1 VQQFTTPPIFDPD
14 PSLSIG
20 QLIKERC
27 DLDPDGVYAS
37 YKGETPTWA
46 KTAAT
51 SKAKSSAGWVNVT
64 GAEFIAR
71 ASQVAKGLMAA
82 GIGVGDT
89 VGIMG
94 RTSFDWTISDVAI
107 WLIGAVSVPIYQT
120 SSVDQAAWIVQDT
133 ALKAAIVELEENA
146 QVMAGIAE
154 FTGQVWVMERGGMDM
169 LAAQGKSVD
178 QAEFDQRCQAVNGDN
193 LATVIYTSGTT
204 GRPKGVELTHQ
215 NFVTLARNTVVEL
228 WFICRPGKRMLMF
241 LPLAHVFARMIN
253 VILLASP
260 AVTGYSPDI
269 NDLVSDLQAFKPTG
283 ILVVPRVLEKV
294 YNSAEASTGGGFKRK
309 LFRLAAKVAVAY
321 SREIDSP
328 HGHRPFRKAQ
338 HRVFKTLVYS
348 KLNRTM
354 GGALELAVS
363 GGAPLGARLGHFYR
377 GIGVTIYEGYG
388 LTETTAPTAV
398 NREHCNKIGTVGAP
412 FPGQTVAVADD
423 GEILVK
429 GPHVFARYRN
439 NPEATAEAL
448 HDGWF
453 HTGDIGWLD
462 EDGYL
467 SITGRRKEL
476 IVTASGKNVAPAV
489 LEDRLRGHPLVS
501 QVVVV
506 GDKRPFVAALITLD
520 TEMLPG
526 WLTSHGKSK
535 LTVEQ
540 ALIDPDIRQ
549 SLERAVRRSNKAV
562 SRAESIR
569 DFAIVPGDFTEANG
583 YLTPSLKVK
592 RDAVLRDYAD
602 QIDALYEAAA
612 ARLGKVEAYEEL
624 EATEP
629 PDAA

>member
-1 VQQFTTPPIFDPD
+1 VQQFTTPSIFEPD
-14 PSLSIG
+14 PALSIG
-20 QLIKERC
+20 QLIKARC
-27 DLDPDGVYAS
+27 DLDPDGVYTS
-37 YKGETPTWA
+37 YKTTPASADQIPA
-46 KTAAT
+46 KG
-51 SKAKSSAGWVNVT
+51 KAKAGANWVNVT
-64 GAEFIAR
+64 GRQFTDRVTA
-71 ASQVAKGLMAA
+71 VAKGLMAA
-82 GIGVGDT
+82 GIQAGDT

-94 RTSFDWTISDVAI
+94 RTSYDWTITDVAI
-107 WLIGAVSVPIYQT
+107 WFIGAVSVPIYQT
-120 SSVDQAAWIVQDT
+120 SSVEQAAWIVQDT
-133 ALKAAIVELEENA
+133 ALKAAVVELEENA
-146 QVMAGIAE
+146 AVMAGIAG
-154 FTGQVWVMERGGMDM
+154 FDGQVWVMARGDLDW
-169 LAAQGKSVD
+169 LAKQGD
-178 QAEFDQRCQAVNGDN
+178 QVSPTQFAARFEAVCGAD

-228 WFICRPGKRMLMF
+228 WWICHPGTRLLMF

-269 NDLVSDLQAFKPTG
+269 KDLVGDLQAFKPTG

-294 YNSAEASTGGGFKRK
+294 YNSAEAATGGGIKRK

-321 SREIDSP
+321 SRELDSP
-328 HGHRPFRKAQ
+328 HGHRSFRRAQ
-338 HRVFKTLVYS
+338 HRLFNVLVYS

-354 GGALELAVS
+354 GGALELAVA
-363 GGAPLGARLGHFYR
+363 GGAPLGERLGHFYR
-377 GIGVTIYEGYG
+377 GIGLNVYEGYG

-398 NREHCNKIGTVGAP
+398 NREWRNKIGTVGP
-412 FPGQTVAVADD
+412 PLPGQTVAVADD

-439 NPEATAEAL
+439 DPAATAEAIQ
-448 HDGWF
+448 DGWF
-453 HTGDIGWLD
+453 HTGDVGWLD

-526 WLTSHGKSK
+526 WLASHGKSK
-535 LTVEQ
+535 LTVDQ

-549 SLERAVRRSNKAV
+549 SLERAVRRTNKVV

-569 DFAIVPGDFTEANG
+569 DFVIVPGDFSESNG
-583 YLTPSLKVK
+583 YLTPSMKVR
-592 RDAVLRDYAD
+592 RDLVLHDFAA
-602 QIDALYEAAA
+602 QIDALYDQAA

-624 EATEP
+624 EGQ
-629 PDAA
+629 

>member
-1 VQQFTTPPIFDPD
+1 M
-14 PSLSIG
+14 
-20 QLIKERC
+20 IKARC
-27 DLDPDGVYAS
+27 DLDPDGAYAA
-37 YKGETPTWA
+37 YKAEPPAET
-46 KTAAT
+46 KGKG
-51 SKAKSSAGWVNVT
+51 KAKGDSGWVTVT
-64 GAEFIAR
+64 GKEFLER
-71 ASQVAKGLMAA
+71 VSQVAKGLMAA
-82 GIGVGDT
+82 GIEAGDT

-94 RTSFDWTISDVAI
+94 RTSFDWTVCDVAV
-107 WLIGAVSVPIYQT
+107 WLIGAVTVPIYQT

-133 ALKAAIVELEENA
+133 ALKAAIVELDQNA
-146 QVMAGIAE
+146 QVMAGIGD
-154 FTGQVWVMERGGMDM
+154 FGGQVWVMAHGDLDQ
-169 LAAQGKSVD
+169 LAEQGKRVD
-178 QAEFDQRCQAVNGDN
+178 QADFDARCGAVCGAD
-193 LATVIYTSGTT
+193 LATIIYTSGTT
-204 GRPKGVELTHQ
+204 GQPKGVELTHL

-228 WFICRPGKRMLMF
+228 WWICEPGSRFLMF

-260 AVTGYSPDI
+260 AVTAYSPDTSE
-269 NDLVSDLQAFKPTG
+269 LVADLQAFKPTSM
-283 ILVVPRVLEKV
+283 LVVPRVLEKV

-321 SREIDSP
+321 SREQDSP
-328 HGHRPFRKAQ
+328 HGHRFFRKAQ
-338 HRVFKTLVYS
+338 HRVFTALVYS
-348 KLNRTM
+348 KLTRTM
-354 GGALELAVS
+354 GGALVDAVS

-377 GIGVTIYEGYG
+377 GIGINIYEGYG

-398 NREHCNKIGTVGAP
+398 NREWCNKVGTVGP
-412 FPGQTVAVADD
+412 PLPGQTVAVADD
-423 GEILVK
+423 GEILVQ

-448 HDGWF
+448 QDGWF

-462 EDGYL
+462 ADGYL

-506 GDKRPFVAALITLD
+506 GDKRPFVAALVTLD
-520 TEMLPG
+520 IEMLPG
-526 WLTSHGKSK
+526 WLASHGKSK

-624 EATEP
+624 EAAEP